1 MSFFDYDDHYN
12 DDDYELSETYQVDDD
27 LAKICDAAKKMNKFI
42 RHQMIL
48 LIKFKD
54 LIHPLITRSTRLT

>member
-27 LAKICDAAKKMNKFI
+27 LAKICDAAKK
-42 RHQMIL
+42 
-48 LIKFKD
+48 
-54 LIHPLITRSTRLT
+54 